1 MIALDTNV
9 LVRFL
14 VQDDP
19 KHGQA
24 AAELVDGLTEQ
35 EPGYICRE
43 VIVELVWVLERA
55 YKMTRA
61 QIAPAVEGLLTSRE
75 FVVED
80 ADRVG
85 LGLARYAM
93 GGAGFSDRMILLA
106 SVDAHC
112 ACLATF
118 DKALAGDQGVQL
130 LRA

>member
-19 KHGQA
+19 KHGKA

-106 SVDAHC
+106 SVDAQC

-118 DKALAGDQGVQL
+118 DKALARDQCVQL

>member
-19 KHGQA
+19 KQGQA

-106 SVDAHC
+106 SFDAQC

-118 DKALAGDQGVQL
+118 DKALARDKGVQL
-130 LRA
+130 LRS

>member
-1 MIALDTNV
+1 VIALDTNV

-19 KHGQA
+19 TQGQA

-80 ADRVG
+80 GDRVG
-85 LGLARYAM
+85 LGLARYGS

-106 SVDAHC
+106 SVDADC

-118 DKALAGDQGVQL
+118 DKALARDQGVQL
-130 LRA
+130 LKS